1 MTQPQDP
8 RKQPLQDDEIALA
21 RVLRA
26 LPAGEPSAAV
36 DAAILAAATDAVA
49 AGPGERPRSAR
60 PRRVL
65 PWLPTWAIGTAAA
78 AVLAVGIGVQLR
90 PPLAPTVSPQAEQSP
105 ALRPLPEARPRMD
118 VTLPEPS
125 FAPPPAPPAPPPAQ
139 PAQVRSPR
147 PTAAALPPPP
157 PPPPAPAPEAP
168 APAPPAVAEAFPA
181 APVTDAAPAAK
192 AESGETLD
200 RIVVS
205 GTRVTAPPEESG
217 DQARRRHQAAYAE
230 RARQR
235 AEAAER
241 EAMAREDVER
251 RASRE
256 ASVSA
261 GVAPQAGAAS
271 AEMAEPPAAE
281 FPAPVAAAP
290 LAVEPPPVSED
301 LGLSLDAWIG
311 RIRWRQAAGDFDGAR
326 ESLARLL
333 AEYPD
338 AELPADL
345 DDLR

>member
-1 MTQPQDP
+1 
-8 RKQPLQDDEIALA
+8 
-21 RVLRA
+21 
-26 LPAGEPSAAV
+26 
-36 DAAILAAATDAVA
+36 
-49 AGPGERPRSAR
+49 
-60 PRRVL
+60 
-65 PWLPTWAIGTAAA
+65 
-78 AVLAVGIGVQLR
+78 
-90 PPLAPTVSPQAEQSP
+90 
-105 ALRPLPEARPRMD
+105 MD

-157 PPPPAPAPEAP
+157 PPPAPAPEAP

-181 APVTDAAPAAK
+181 APVADEAPAAK
-192 AESGETLD
+192 AGSGETLD

-256 ASVSA
+256 ASMSA
-261 GVAPQAGAAS
+261 GVAPQAGADS
-271 AEMAEPPAAE
+271 AEMAEPPATE
-281 FPAPVAAAP
+281 RPAPVAAAP
-290 LAVEPPPVSED
+290 LTVEAPPVSED
-301 LGLSLDAWIG
+301 IGLSLDAWIG

-338 AELPADL
+338 ADLPADL